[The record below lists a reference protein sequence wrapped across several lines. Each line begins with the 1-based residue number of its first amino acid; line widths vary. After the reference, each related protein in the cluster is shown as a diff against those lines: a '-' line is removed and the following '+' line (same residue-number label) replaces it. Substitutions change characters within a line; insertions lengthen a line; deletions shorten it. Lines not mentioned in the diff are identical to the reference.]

1 MSFEQ
6 WYESVH
12 GEYMK
17 GFSSNIFNNLDK
29 NLNSIGITK
38 VKMTLIHCL
47 I

>member
-29 NLNSIGITK
+29 NLNLDWDHKSK
-38 VKMTLIHCL
+38 K
-47 I
+47 